1 MMNMRHVVR
10 GRRRWSRR
18 GSVLVEAS
26 IALAAATLLALL
38 MMKATLLA
46 IGGND
51 WTTMQ
56 TLTDALLTRET
67 ALANR
72 VPFAQITANDS
83 MWPDSAGGVAG
94 DPVTIELGKIM
105 GGSPVTAKLTRY
117 RVNEANASDPD
128 VNLAVWR
135 LHSVLQYNVGEN
147 QYVKS
152 SSTLRAQ

>member
-1 MMNMRHVVR
+1 MMNKRHVVR
-10 GRRRWSRR
+10 GSRRWSRR

-26 IALAAATLLALL
+26 VALGAATLLALL

-51 WTTMQ
+51 WATMQ

-72 VPFAQITANDS
+72 VPFSEIASDAS
-83 MWPDSAGGVAG
+83 MWPDSAGGVVGA
-94 DPVTIELGKIM
+94 PQTIQIGKIM
-105 GGSPVTAKLTRY
+105 GGAPVTATLTRY
-117 RVNEANASDPD
+117 RVNQADASEPD
-128 VNLAVWR
+128 VNLVVWR
-135 LHSVLQYNVGEN
+135 LHSVIQYSVGDN

>member
-1 MMNMRHVVR
+1 M
-10 GRRRWSRR
+10 
-18 GSVLVEAS
+18 LVEAS
-26 IALAAATLLALL
+26 IALGAATLLALL

-67 ALANR
+67 AMANR
-72 VPFAQITANDS
+72 VPFAEIASGTS
-83 MWPDSAGGVAG
+83 MWPDASGGVVGA
-94 DPVTIELGKIM
+94 PVTIQIGKIM
-105 GGSPVTAKLTRY
+105 GGAPVTAKLIRY
-117 RVNEANASDPD
+117 RVNQANTSEPD
-128 VNLAVWR
+128 VTLAVWR
-135 LHSVLQYNVGEN
+135 LHSVVQYNVGSN